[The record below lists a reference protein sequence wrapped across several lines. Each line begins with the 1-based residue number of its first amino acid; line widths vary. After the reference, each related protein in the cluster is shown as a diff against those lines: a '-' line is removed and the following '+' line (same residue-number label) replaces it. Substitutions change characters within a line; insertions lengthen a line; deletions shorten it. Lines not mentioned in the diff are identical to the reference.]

1 MPIEKQPAK
10 PHTHRDRG
18 AVGAE
23 ERKERE
29 REGEG
34 QCGYIRL
41 KHKQVF
47 GKTRA

>member
-29 REGEG
+29 RGRG
-34 QCGYIRL
+34 AMRVY
-41 KHKQVF
+41 
-47 GKTRA
+47 